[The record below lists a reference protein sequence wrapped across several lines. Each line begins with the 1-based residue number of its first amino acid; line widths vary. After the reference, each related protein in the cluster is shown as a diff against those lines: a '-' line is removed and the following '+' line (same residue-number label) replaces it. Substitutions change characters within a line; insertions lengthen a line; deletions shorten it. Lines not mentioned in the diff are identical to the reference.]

1 MPFKTKLDPTY
12 NDLFELFKFNNQQ
25 TTLAFSMSVM
35 CHEMIHLADALYG
48 DLLIYNALKSIV
60 KLIDNK
66 EYKYNEH
73 STAMYLNMQKVANDN
88 GINVMP
94 TIDSSLSY
102 DEINAQSSEY
112 LINSINENIN
122 DNEHDSS
129 DDKLNIDVKYDV
141 DGKITMISFETSV

>member
-1 MPFKTKLDPTY
+1 MTFL
-12 NDLFELFKFNNQQ
+12 
-25 TTLAFSMSVM
+25 
-35 CHEMIHLADALYG
+35 
-48 DLLIYNALKSIV
+48 
-60 KLIDNK
+60 
-66 EYKYNEH
+66 YNEH

-102 DEINAQSSEY
+102 DEINAKSSEY

-129 DDKLNIDVKYDV
+129 DDELNIDVKYDV